1 MSVDGDTDPLVV
13 LLLLDLVH
21 LLHQL
26 SHSQL
31 QLRQLV
37 FGGDLGVVVG
47 VFTDLDVQVN
57 SLQHDIITPTSG
69 QQPAA

>member
-1 MSVDGDTDPLVV
+1 MGGGVQEVTDPLVV

-31 QLRQLV
+31 QLCQLV
-37 FGGDLGVVVG
+37 LGGNLSVIVG
-47 VFTDLDVQVN
+47 VLAHLYVQVDP
-57 SLQHDIITPTSG
+57 LQRRGSK
-69 QQPAA
+69 

>member
-1 MSVDGDTDPLVV
+1 MDWDTDPLVV

-26 SHSQL
+26 SHSEL
-31 QLRQLV
+31 QLCQLV

-69 QQPAA
+69 QTAVC

>member
-1 MSVDGDTDPLVV
+1 MQEVTDPLVV

-31 QLRQLV
+31 QLGQLV
-37 FGGDLGVVVG
+37 LGGNLSVVVG
-47 VFTDLDVQVN
+47 VLAHLDVQVD
-57 SLQHDIITPTSG
+57 SLQW
-69 QQPAA
+69 